1 MILIFKFSH
10 IISGLLPSNHR
21 VEMVQKAIENYDF
34 VKISTWEAEQ
44 KKWNRTRAV
53 LDEHMRQI
61 AETINNAEALK
72 PDWLPDSDLIE
83 PPKIFL
89 LCGGDLLESFSVPG
103 LWQTED
109 VSTRV

>member
-53 LDEHMRQI
+53 LDVIRKADEFGLCS
-61 AETINNAEALK
+61 IN
-72 PDWLPDSDLIE
+72 
-83 PPKIFL
+83 KI
-89 LCGGDLLESFSVPG
+89 
-103 LWQTED
+103 
-109 VSTRV
+109 